1 MDRVSLWAG
10 VPCSRLA
17 SSGYLM
23 AANEGDAVAMA
34 AGAWLGG
41 AQGGVLMQSSGL
53 GNAVNPLTSLVV
65 PFAIPVLLV
74 VSVRTDEPQHELM
87 GALTRPMLEQM
98 GIACSGEAAPVLA
111 SRRSFAVLQLS
122 GAAGSGGSAF
132 AGAAGSGGS
141 AFAGA
146 AGSGG
151 SAFAGAAG
159 SGGSAFAGAAGS
171 GSGLEPVASRRAM
184 LAAVQSCTSASDRLI
199 ATTGYT
205 GRELYALEDRA
216 NQFSMA
222 GSMGCALSLGLGLAL
237 TRPELRVLV
246 LDGDGALLMRLGS
259 LATAGMLRPPNLVH
273 VLLDNRCHDSTGG
286 QPTASA
292 GMDWCALASACGYP
306 EVTRLSRPEELV
318 GWLAG
323 GPGLRFAHV
332 PILAGT
338 PAGLPRPALPMPEQ
352 ALRFREGA

>member
-1 MDRVSLWAG
+1 MVSLWAG

-17 SSGYLM
+17 SSGFLM

-41 AQGGVLMQSSGL
+41 GQGGALMQSSGL

-74 VSVRTDEPQHELM
+74 ISVRTDEPQHELM
-87 GALTRPMLEQM
+87 GALTRPFLEQM
-98 GIACSGEAAPVLA
+98 GIACSGQAGPVLA
-111 SRRSFAVLQLS
+111 SGRSFAVLLGLS
-122 GAAGSGGSAF
+122 GSPGGPAPVLEGRPALAGWPGLEGGPAI
-132 AGAAGSGGS
+132 
-141 AFAGA
+141 
-146 AGSGG
+146 
-151 SAFAGAAG
+151 
-159 SGGSAFAGAAGS
+159 S
-171 GSGLEPVASRRAM
+171 GSRESVGSRSAPVEPVASRREM

-216 NQFSMA
+216 NQFCMA

-237 TRPELRVLV
+237 TRPELRVVV

-286 QPTASA
+286 QPTASS
-292 GMDWCALASACGYP
+292 GVDWCALASACGYP
-306 EVTRLSRPEELV
+306 EVTRLARPEELV
-318 GWLAG
+318 GWLGG

-338 PAGLPRPALPMPEQ
+338 PAGLPRPSRPMPEQ
-352 ALRFREGA
+352 ALRFRAERGG

>member
-1 MDRVSLWAG
+1 MVSLWAG

-17 SSGYLM
+17 SSGFLM

-41 AQGGVLMQSSGL
+41 GQGGVLMQSSGL

-74 VSVRTDEPQHELM
+74 ISVRTDEPQHELM
-87 GALTRPMLEQM
+87 GALTRPFLEQM

-111 SRRSFAVLQLS
+111 SRRSFALLQGLEALAGSPGLQGGPALS
-122 GAAGSGGSAF
+122 GSPGLEGPAGTPEAL
-132 AGAAGSGGS
+132 
-141 AFAGA
+141 
-146 AGSGG
+146 
-151 SAFAGAAG
+151 
-159 SGGSAFAGAAGS
+159 S
-171 GSGLEPVASRRAM
+171 GSPSRSTPVEPVASRRAM
-184 LAAVQSCTSASDRLI
+184 LAAVQSCTSSSDRLI

-205 GRELYALEDRA
+205 GRELFALEDRA
-216 NQFSMA
+216 NQFCMA

-237 TRPELRVLV
+237 TRPDLRVVV

-259 LATAGMLRPPNLVH
+259 LATAGMLRPSNLVH

-292 GMDWCALASACGYP
+292 GVDWCALASACGYP

-318 GWLAG
+318 GWLGG

-332 PILAGT
+332 PIRAGT
-338 PAGLPRPALPMPEQ
+338 PAGLPRPSLPMPEQ
-352 ALRFREGA
+352 ARRFREGS

>member
-98 GIACSGEAAPVLA
+98 GIACSGETAPVLA

-122 GAAGSGGSAF
+122 
-132 AGAAGSGGS
+132 
-141 AFAGA
+141 GA